1 MADAERQLAVEGAQR
16 VRVAACA
23 LTAGLFFF
31 GGQLWVAVVGGK
43 EPTIGILQ
51 GLRPALHGLAVA
63 AVDPRTVHEQFL
75 VSHQGPLIAS
85 FLISNIGA
93 LGMLVPLRYLASAE
107 MARSPSPSRIA
118 SQLALFG
125 PILLAVFLPAFEI
138 SLIIGAHSY
147 LSHSARD
154 AAAIT
159 AATAGGLRVAFQLI
173 LTVGTLALAAAFI
186 MISLRSMRVGLLTR
200 LMGIV
205 GIIAGVL
212 FLIPLTPLPV
222 IQSLW
227 LVFFAAML
235 LQFGGR
241 PLPEAWT
248 VVEARPWPVRERAPR
263 QQRQQR
269 QPMRG
274 LRRGSSDSSPVPAPV
289 APSGPSPSAS
299 KKRKR
304 RR

>member
-23 LTAGLFFF
+23 VVAGLFFF
-31 GGQLWVAVVGGK
+31 GGQLWVTAIGAK
-43 EPTIGILQ
+43 EQTIGVLQ
-51 GLRPALHGLAVA
+51 GLEPALRGLRAA

-75 VSHQGPLIAS
+75 VHHQVALIAA
-85 FLISNIGA
+85 FLISNLGA
-93 LGMLVPLRYLASAE
+93 LAMIMPLRYLAAAE
-107 MARSPSPSRIA
+107 RVRSPAPSA
-118 SQLALFG
+118 LAGHLALYG

-138 SLIIGAHSY
+138 SLILGAHSY

-159 AATAGGLRVAFQLI
+159 AATAGGVRVAFQLI
-173 LTVGTLALAAAFI
+173 LTLGTLGVAGAFI

-200 LMGIV
+200 MMGIV
-205 GIIAGVL
+205 GIIGGVL

-222 IQSLW
+222 VQALW
-227 LVFFAAML
+227 LVFVGAML
-235 LQFGGR
+235 LGFGGR
-241 PLPEAWT
+241 PLPEAWAAG
-248 VVEARPWPVRERAPR
+248 EARPWPPR
-263 QQRQQR
+263 QSARPPRPAR
-269 QPMRG
+269 QPPRG
-274 LRRGSSDSSPVPAPV
+274 MRRGSVSPPVPAPA
-289 APSGPSPSAS
+289 APRGPSPSAS